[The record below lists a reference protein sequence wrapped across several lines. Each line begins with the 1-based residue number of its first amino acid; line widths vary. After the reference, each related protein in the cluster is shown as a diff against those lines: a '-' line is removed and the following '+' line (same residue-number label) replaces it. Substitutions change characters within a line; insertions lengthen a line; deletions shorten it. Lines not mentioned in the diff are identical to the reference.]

1 MNIQPPSPTA
11 DAAQLA
17 IIQKKLMLDARI
29 RNGASWFFW
38 IFALSL
44 VNSVM
49 FLLGKYFVFF
59 LGLGATQVVDGFMY
73 ALANE
78 FGSSGSIFRLLG
90 FGIDVCIAGIFL
102 VIGIL
107 GRKSNRAAIITG
119 MVLYALDG
127 VILLLFQDFLAAG
140 FHVFA
145 LVGIWTGY
153 KAISEL
159 AELEK
164 DGNTESIE
172 SLRSR
177 MPSMQPQATPQQKRT
192 RWILVGLI
200 VLVIVVFLIL
210 ASFPF
215 P

>member
-1 MNIQPPSPTA
+1 M
-11 DAAQLA
+11 
-17 IIQKKLMLDARI
+17 
-29 RNGASWFFW
+29 
-38 IFALSL
+38 
-44 VNSVM
+44 SVLRA
-49 FLLGKYFVFF
+49 F
-59 LGLGATQVVDGFMY
+59 
-73 ALANE
+73 
-78 FGSSGSIFRLLG
+78 
-90 FGIDVCIAGIFL
+90 FL